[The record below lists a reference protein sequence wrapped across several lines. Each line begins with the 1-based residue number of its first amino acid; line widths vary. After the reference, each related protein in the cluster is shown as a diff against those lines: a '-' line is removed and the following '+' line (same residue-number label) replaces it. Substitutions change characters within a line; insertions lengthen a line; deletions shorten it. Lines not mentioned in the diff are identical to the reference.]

1 MCGDVP
7 ALIVFSKYDFKHQA
21 RSGVPILKSAAYKVA
36 LFHPQFNISSRKLHT
51 YYSRYNLFLLKTAVP
66 PEDSR

>member
-36 LFHPQFNISSRKLHT
+36 LFHPQFKISIH
-51 YYSRYNLFLLKTAVP
+51 
-66 PEDSR
+66 